1 MNKYFSKVFMII
13 SQHNKFRNLSGF
25 PSWLLGEMRLLH
37 LKDIVSISLIL
48 LSRADF

>member
-13 SQHNKFRNLSGF
+13 SQHNEFRNLSGF
-25 PSWLLGEMRLLH
+25 SSWLLGEMRLLH